1 MHEID
6 EMLKLQ
12 LEGKH
17 EQARKLSDKLEN
29 IGREKILDGNGKNTE
44 DIWLRHS
51 FNRGWFL
58 IQEGKYQEGSK
69 LLENGRFLSVYGN
82 GVPNTKAPLYNP
94 SVHSIRG
101 KTIIISL
108 EGGFG
113 DEMIHARF
121 AKSYKDLGAE
131 RVYLACSKDID
142 DLFKRVPGVDG
153 VILRNEFDKVE
164 HDFWVPGF
172 SAGWVAGHTFE
183 DFPNHNYLSAK
194 DDEVRKW
201 SNIIKLKKGKKFKVG
216 IRWAGNP
223 KFEHQQ
229 FRRFPPEFLINLTKY
244 KDLDIYS
251 LQKDHNVVKLPK
263 EVTDLQ
269 DKLNTWDDTAAAIMN
284 LDLVITSCTS
294 IAHLSAA
301 MGKETWVMVPCLPYH
316 TWTYG
321 APTSTTSPYYKTAKI
336 FRQRT
341 YTKWNDTFTE
351 VYKQLEKKFSLNF
364 VELPNEDKEFKRLN
378 LGCGFDKF
386 DDYVN
391 VDIDKRVEPDVV
403 LDLNKTPWPFKDEE
417 FSHIVAK
424 NVLEYLGDTKENF
437 YQIIKEMYRV
447 SSNSAIWEIQ
457 IPHWNSDLAKEDPY
471 IKRVPN
477 LGFFRH
483 LNMNET
489 LDQIRAKKNISKLAF
504 DLNVDMD
511 LCDVQ
516 FMFTPHWQRLLKE
529 QKIKKDEVDFAL
541 QHYNNVAYQAILLV
555 QVHKP
560 GRCDLKELNE
570 LFEWL
575 NSDEAKRTI
584 DTNAKLIYE
593 KKNPLDGVVQK

>member
-1 MHEID
+1 
-6 EMLKLQ
+6 
-12 LEGKH
+12 
-17 EQARKLSDKLEN
+17 
-29 IGREKILDGNGKNTE
+29 
-44 DIWLRHS
+44 
-51 FNRGWFL
+51 
-58 IQEGKYQEGSK
+58 
-69 LLENGRFLSVYGN
+69 
-82 GVPNTKAPLYNP
+82 
-94 SVHSIRG
+94 
-101 KTIIISL
+101 
-108 EGGFG
+108 
-113 DEMIHARF
+113 
-121 AKSYKDLGAE
+121 
-131 RVYLACSKDID
+131 
-142 DLFKRVPGVDG
+142 
-153 VILRNEFDKVE
+153 
-164 HDFWVPGF
+164 
-172 SAGWVAGHTFE
+172 
-183 DFPNHNYLSAK
+183 LSAK

-201 SNIIKLKKGKKFKVG
+201 SKIVKLKKGKKFKVG

-229 FRRFPPEFLINLTKY
+229 FRRFPPEFLTNLPMY
-244 KDLDIYS
+244 EDLDIYS
-251 LQKDHNVVKLPK
+251 LQKDHNVVELPK

-336 FRQRT
+336 FRQKT

-351 VYKQLEKKFSLNF
+351 VYKQLEKKFSLNS
-364 VELPNEDKEFKRLN
+364 VEMPNEDRDFKRLN

-391 VDIDKRVEPDVV
+391 VDIDKRVEPDIV

-424 NVLEYLGDTKENF
+424 NILEYLGDTKENF

-471 IKRVPN
+471 IKRIPN

-593 KKNPLDGVVQK
+593 KKNPLDGVV